1 MQETK
6 EKQRV
11 FIKKRLVVL
20 AVVVAL
26 VAILAGGYFIFIKP
40 KPQPFGQLKTDIT
53 IEIVADGKLDKKYV
67 AEVSTYSDNVLGLL
81 KAMTENKYYD
91 IKLEY
96 EAASFGVYIT
106 GLFGIKAGENEYW
119 AFYVNG
125 EYANFGI
132 SDTDI
137 KTGETY
143 KLELTAW

>member
-1 MQETK
+1 MQETN

-11 FIKKRLVVL
+11 FNKKRLVAL

-40 KPQPFGQLKTDIT
+40 KPFSGEKTVG
-53 IEIVADGKLDKKYV
+53 IEIVADGKFDKYTVELKTDEEYV
-67 AEVSTYSDNVLGLL
+67 FGLL

-96 EAASFGVYIT
+96 ETASFGVYIT
-106 GLFGIKAGENEYW
+106 SLFGIKAGANEYW

-132 SDTDI
+132 SETDVE
-137 KTGETY
+137 TGKTY
-143 KLELTAW
+143 KFELSGF